1 MAGLVSPSPLGLLM
15 VLLTLTASPQ
25 LSLSKDADVLL
36 KFKEALAAN
45 GGDAALPDW
54 VSGKKPCKGKVRQ
67 WTGVICD
74 VGGNVRGLQLQNMK
88 LSGNL
93 SIDAL
98 VDLPALRTLSFMN
111 NDLEGPIPDITK
123 LPALKNIYLSN
134 NKFSGEIDDGVF
146 NNLRSLKIV
155 SLSSNQFTGR
165 IPTSL
170 VGLTRLLVLMLD
182 DNKFE
187 GPIPDLQQP
196 SLKLVNVSNNTLD
209 GQIPAG
215 LSWMNASLFEGNK
228 NLCGPP
234 LDVPCRS
241 TSPSSKKKTSPF
253 LVVVIIVIAIGLVLA
268 IIGAILFMRRSRQQE
283 QMESGVLPPS
293 KTKKIN
299 PSEADKLEQVSVE
312 PRGGRNKVADE
323 EEHGKLMFVKEGVQS
338 FELQDLLKASAEVL
352 GCGNFGSSYKA
363 VLFEGPAVVVKRFNK
378 MNAVGREEFQE
389 HMRRL
394 GRLSH
399 PNLLP
404 LMAYYYR
411 KEEKLLVTDFIP
423 NGSLAYLLHGRNGSN
438 LPPVDWPTRLK
449 IVKGVARGLAFLYE
463 ELPMLTVPHGHLK
476 SSNVLLDDSLEPL
489 LTGYALVPVINPIHA
504 SQVMV
509 AYKSPECAERGRP
522 SRKSD
527 VWSFGILILELLTG
541 KFPANYLRQG
551 RAGMD
556 LASWVNSVVREE
568 WTGEVFDKEMSGTK
582 NGEGEMLKLLQIGLG
597 CSETDVDKRW
607 DLRMALQKIE
617 ELKEKESDEEFS
629 SCASEVGANL
639 SRAMTD
645 DDFSFSTNN

>member
-1 MAGLVSPSPLGLLM
+1 MAGRASPWPLGLLI

-36 KFKEALAAN
+36 KFKDALA
-45 GGDAALPDW
+45 GGDAALRDW
-54 VSGKKPCKGKVRQ
+54 VKGTTPCNGKVRL

-74 VGGNVRGLQLQNMK
+74 GGGNVHGLQLQNMK
-88 LSGNL
+88 LSGEL

-98 VDLPALRTLSFMN
+98 VDLPALRTLSFTN

-134 NKFSGEIDDGVF
+134 NNFSGEIDGGLF
-146 NNLRSLKIV
+146 NKLRSLKNV
-155 SLSSNQFTGR
+155 SLSSNQFTGP

-170 VGLTRLLVLMLD
+170 VGLTKLLELKLD

-187 GPIPDLQQP
+187 GPIPDLRQP
-196 SLKLVNVSNNTLD
+196 SLKLVNVSYNTLE
-209 GQIPAG
+209 GPIPAG
-215 LSWMNASLFEGNK
+215 LSWMNPSLFEGNK

-234 LDVPCRS
+234 LDVPCRK
-241 TSPSSKKKTSPF
+241 PSSKKKPSP
-253 LVVVIIVIAIGLVLA
+253 LLIVVIIVIAIGVLLA
-268 IIGAILFMRRSRQQE
+268 IIGAIMFMRRRHHE
-283 QMESGVLPPS
+283 QIESGVLSPS
-293 KTKKIN
+293 KTKKID
-299 PSEADKLEQVSVE
+299 PSEADKLEQISVE
-312 PRGGRNKVADE
+312 SRGAGNKVAE

-338 FELQDLLKASAEVL
+338 FELHDLLKASAEVL

-363 VLFEGPAVVVKRFNK
+363 VLFDGPAVVVKRFNN
-378 MNAVGREEFQE
+378 MNAVEREDFQE

-399 PNLLP
+399 PHLLP

-423 NGSLAYLLHGRNGSN
+423 KGSLAHMLHGRNGSN

-476 SSNVLLDDSLEPL
+476 SSNVLLDDSFEPL
-489 LTGYALVPVINPIHA
+489 LTDYALEPVINRTHA
-504 SQVMV
+504 SQIMV

-568 WTGEVFDKEMSGTK
+568 WTGEVFDKEMSGPK

-597 CSETDVDKRW
+597 CCETDVDKRW
-607 DLRMALQKIE
+607 DLRMALEKIE
-617 ELKEKESDEEFS
+617 ELREKESEEEFS
-629 SCASEVGANL
+629 SYASEGDANF
-639 SRAMTD
+639 SKAMTD
-645 DDFSFSTNN
+645 DDFSFSTNHS